1 MEIMLKYDHFRGTEG
16 AGRITYRL
24 KPRETDF
31 DEGNWKNLAE
41 DRVRYYE
48 GMDKLH
54 VLKYGALQLVSC
66 RNVSVLY

>member
-1 MEIMLKYDHFRGTEG
+1 MLKYDHLRGTEC

-24 KPRETDF
+24 KPSETDF
-31 DEGNWKNLAE
+31 DEGSWRNLAE

-48 GMDKLH
+48 RMDKLH
-54 VLKYGALQLVSC
+54 VLKYGTEQFVSC